1 MTTMIKGEKADY
13 SASLFEVKGAGIY
26 FKKSGTFVDVF
37 IKICKKVK

>member
-26 FKKSGTFVDVF
+26 FKKKRHFCGCFKRNLS
-37 IKICKKVK
+37 